1 MHFQTLESIN
11 LFPSLY
17 YFFHLETRS
26 NEISGVLDK
35 HEFASENGL
44 VSM

>member
-1 MHFQTLESIN
+1 MHFQTLDGIVD
-11 LFPSLY
+11 LFPSR
-17 YFFHLETRS
+17 FHLETKS